1 MLVSGG
7 GGPGNNAVY
16 TYSWTLD
23 GELYTLNS
31 NSTPTNLVDLGPG
44 VYQVTVTDQENCSV
58 TEQITLTEPTA
69 LGLSGILSDYNGFGV
84 SSSGASDG
92 FINLSLTG
100 GSAGY
105 TYQWSTADGTIPSG
119 QTALED
125 LSGLVAGT
133 YDVLVTDSN
142 GCTIADSFQITEPAV
157 FVIVETIL
165 SHVDVLCYGDSTGA
179 LGASISGGAPP
190 YDFELSDD
198 ATSVNID
205 SVTDTLGLTYG
216 YTGLPAGSYTI
227 TATDANNNSQS
238 ITIVITEPA
247 SPISL
252 TLTSSDYN
260 GFNITCFGADDG
272 WISIL
277 PSGGG
282 GTENINNYTIQWTLN
297 GQPYSLNENSTT
309 IDLVG
314 LGPGLYSV
322 LVTDEVGCE
331 YSESYLI
338 VSPSE
343 LIINIDSE
351 VDILCF
357 SDLTGSIDITPVG
370 GSGGYTYI
378 WTLDGDPFDVVEDI
392 ANLGIGEYVVLVT
405 DSNGCYKSE
414 VFYITQP
421 EPIEITLTAKVDIL
435 CFGDFT
441 GSIDVSIT
449 GGVSPYTFLWT
460 GTNGYSGA
468 TEDIENLEAGI
479 YDLVA
484 TDNNNCEMTFQVE
497 LFQPEDLVINY
508 LSTNETCTDANDGSI
523 LLDIQGGV
531 PDYQIFWSN
540 FGNGIEQTNLEPG
553 SYTVTVIDGNNCEEI
568 VTIEIIEAPI
578 FEISPVVNDI
588 SCFGEQDG
596 SIQLNINGGITPV
609 SVLWDDDAS
618 AGEDRFNLGP
628 GIYTVTITDSSLFT
642 CEIQQSFVIVEPTA
656 LVTSGVVT
664 NALDCLIVS
673 SGAIDLQVTG
683 GTPPYTFDW
692 NNGADTEDLADI
704 PPGNYAVTVTDS
716 NGCSFID
723 EFVVTR
729 PTEITAELDI
739 SFSADCDNH
748 IPFQTTTI
756 SIEGGVPPYNIIWSS
771 GTVSGDEGEIM
782 TTSLNGTV
790 IVKVVDSLGCSL
802 DLTFDVDLF
811 DLGYPDFTYDSFA
824 LTNCNVLSI
833 DDPIQFTNTAS
844 GDYVSVDWD
853 FGDGTLPVFDQENP
867 IHSYTSVG
875 TYFVTQT
882 VHYPYGCSY
891 EIIREL
897 EVTKGYEL
905 VVPNAFTP
913 NADGINDTIRPLVN
927 CIDTV
932 EMSIYDTWGGLIY
945 FETSDDDLYGWDG
958 TIDGKPAENGNY
970 IIVVRATTFQGK
982 LIEFNG
988 PITLLK

>member
-1 MLVSGG
+1 M
-7 GGPGNNAVY
+7 
-16 TYSWTLD
+16 
-23 GELYTLNS
+23 
-31 NSTPTNLVDLGPG
+31 
-44 VYQVTVTDQENCSV
+44 
-58 TEQITLTEPTA
+58 
-69 LGLSGILSDYNGFGV
+69 
-84 SSSGASDG
+84 
-92 FINLSLTG
+92 
-100 GSAGY
+100 
-105 TYQWSTADGTIPSG
+105 
-119 QTALED
+119 
-125 LSGLVAGT
+125 
-133 YDVLVTDSN
+133 
-142 GCTIADSFQITEPAV
+142 
-157 FVIVETIL
+157 
-165 SHVDVLCYGDSTGA
+165 
-179 LGASISGGAPP
+179 
-190 YDFELSDD
+190 
-198 ATSVNID
+198 
-205 SVTDTLGLTYG
+205 
-216 YTGLPAGSYTI
+216 
-227 TATDANNNSQS
+227 
-238 ITIVITEPA
+238 
-247 SPISL
+247 
-252 TLTSSDYN
+252 
-260 GFNITCFGADDG
+260 
-272 WISIL
+272 
-277 PSGGG
+277 
-282 GTENINNYTIQWTLN
+282 
-297 GQPYSLNENSTT
+297 
-309 IDLVG
+309 
-314 LGPGLYSV
+314 
-322 LVTDEVGCE
+322 VTDEVGCE

>member
-7 GGPGNNAVY
+7 GGLGNNAVY